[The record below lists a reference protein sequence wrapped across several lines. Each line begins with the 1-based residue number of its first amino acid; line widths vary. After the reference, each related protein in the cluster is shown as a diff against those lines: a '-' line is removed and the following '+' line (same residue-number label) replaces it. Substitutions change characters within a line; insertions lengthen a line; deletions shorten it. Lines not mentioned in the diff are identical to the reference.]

1 MKYPAVFL
9 GGYSSSTNAK
19 GKRKYQQKGFSGRRG
34 NNKIHLRIALLHKHY
49 SPLRQSQHIHYCAA
63 SSLQRPRQ
71 VKYLLYHMLSFS
83 HFPSISS
90 ILPLSLPLYS
100 NTINRAAN
108 LFYST
113 RRREAA
119 LTELRGKSEML
130 PSSEANNRL
139 FTAVCATFAF
149 ISIFLVRRRFE
160 FHRLRSK
167 DFIWRVFWHIKSF
180 WNGHDKHDD
189 AAQYKNIC
197 QPKRCRCVCK
207 SWLMP
212 TNQHS
217 HTWQTCSFF

>member
-1 MKYPAVFL
+1 
-9 GGYSSSTNAK
+9 
-19 GKRKYQQKGFSGRRG
+19 
-34 NNKIHLRIALLHKHY
+34 
-49 SPLRQSQHIHYCAA
+49 
-63 SSLQRPRQ
+63 
-71 VKYLLYHMLSFS
+71 MLSFS

-130 PSSEANNRL
+130 PSSEANHRL

-180 WNGHDKHDD
+180 WKGHDKHGD

-197 QPKRCRCVCK
+197 RPKRCRCVCK

-217 HTWQTCSFF
+217 HTWQTCSFFSFAQEDLCLNCLQVWKHVLRPALTNLETRHGLFDLETSSQNKKTVPDSRKNQQW